1 MPLESGIG
9 GGGVFISG
17 DNDPVVFFTGL
28 GVSSSSSSVM
38 ARGTGLLRCMA
49 PAGMVAARGSDIGE
63 NSGSGGG
70 GGGRE
75 SSMGG
80 GGGGGGLEETVGG
93 SRGGGGWGSWVSPW
107 A

>member
-1 MPLESGIG
+1 MPLDSGIG

-17 DNDPVVFFTGL
+17 DKDPAVFFPGL
-28 GVSSSSSSVM
+28 GVSSSSSSAMVS
-38 ARGTGLLRCMA
+38 GTGLLWCMA
-49 PAGMVAARGSDIGE
+49 PAGMVAARVSGTGE

-80 GGGGGGLEETVGG
+80 GGGGGGPEVTVGG
-93 SRGGGGWGSWVSPW
+93 SRGGGGWGSCVSPS